1 MSTKLQE
8 YQARLNESTERLWK
22 DSNEYMSLLRTSSR
36 LYKYSFKDQVLI
48 HSQRPDAVACAEYD
62 TWGREDI
69 TNRYV
74 KRGSKGIALI
84 ADDNGKARLRYVFD
98 FSDTAARDERSKTPF
113 FWSVTP
119 ENENAVLKQLGTNA
133 ITLDTAILEKA
144 REIARNYSGDYLH
157 DLMRETD
164 GTFLDELDE
173 FNVQSKFESLLETS
187 IAYTVLTR
195 CGYEAEMYIEPDD
208 FRGIHEFNSVEA
220 ISILG
225 NATSDLS
232 EQILRNIELTLKTER
247 SKENDRSI
255 TENNDRERNPVH
267 SGREDADLSSRL
279 GTSAA
284 EGNREIRTDEKDF
297 PDEQQERNLSGNA
310 PEGNSEQ
317 PFDRDRRNS
326 EPQALGNSPENGERS
341 GSDRGTE
348 SDRPDGLG
356 GNDEQSESSGR
367 GNNNQRTDLQL
378 NENEAVSEMNSDTA
392 FSMSEEKV
400 LAIINH
406 YDEMN
411 VSKQETLDF
420 FLENEDGTRRADF
433 IKAAYGHRAVEFEL
447 DGEIVGYRKHGD
459 GLEMWE
465 GSPEN
470 STMFSWDVVQEL
482 TASLIDRHEFIDL
495 PDFFDIEP
503 EIEEMGGYDEPIQLS
518 LFGDFDD
525 EPMLPTESSEFD
537 YSPASVFTQ
546 DMIDYVLR
554 AGSNE
559 PHSLERIVAQ
569 FEKNKGVESNAEF
582 LRKEFGTDGRGF
594 LYESPDGLDKARFSA
609 WYDKDGITIGM
620 GETAFN
626 RFGSVSMTWEQVSER
641 ISELLNEGRF
651 ATQDILKAAEPYDR
665 KQLADKLWYLH
676 QDVEVEYFIPD
687 YFFIGGFDVS
697 TDKIAEALQGEK
709 PVQEMIDGMKD
720 LIKQYEA
727 DRDVLRF
734 HFHDLPEILEKL
746 KDRQLDRT
754 KFTAEPSFTVKH
766 KYFITEDEKNRLVAS
781 GSNVVGGKKRIA
793 KFFKE
798 PHTAKEKADFLKNEY
813 GIGGSGRS
821 GYNTWHDSKGLVL
834 TKGDLSRPDAQVT
847 MKWNEVAERVS
858 KLVAQNRF
866 ITQKDID
873 DEIRYAKRVIANA
886 SDNPLEE
893 QSIKQAKAVLE
904 EYGIELEEKSEPVP
918 ELAEETV
925 SDVMEEIE
933 EYNDDEIKLKV
944 GDKIELDDGVF
955 EITEI
960 SDSIDDTKYQLRDLG
975 SIYPIFRVMY
985 ETEIYENGFALV
997 DEAPEKE
1004 SVINEPAP
1012 NISEVPELNGE
1023 KHDFTITDENLG
1035 VGGAKSKFKAN
1046 VEAIPFMEQLTGKSE
1061 EQLINDL
1068 KGVIF
1073 RNPQNNHWE
1082 TADEYLS
1089 GNVRGKLEFAKKSAE
1104 VFDEDLSVNIAAL
1117 EKAMPKPLEA
1127 SEIDVRLGATWLNTD
1142 IIKQF
1147 MIETLQVPRYLQNMF
1162 DVNFSKYTSEW
1173 NIEGKNVDRS
1183 NVAANMTYGTA
1194 RKNAYSII
1202 EDTLNL
1208 RDARV
1213 YDRVEQPDGTIKSVL
1228 NKKETMIAQEKQEA
1242 IKQAFKD
1249 WIFKDPDRREKLV
1262 NKYNEMFNSSRP
1274 REYDGSHITFSGM
1287 SPEIQLRTHQLNA
1300 IAHTMYGGNTL
1311 LAHQVGAGKTF
1322 EMVASAMES
1331 KRLGLCTKSLFV
1343 VPNHLTEQM
1352 GAEFLRLYPAANI
1365 LVATKKDFE
1374 AKNRKRLCSKIAT
1387 GDYDAVIIG
1396 HSQLEKIPV
1405 SAERQERMI
1414 RRQINEITEG
1424 IESLGRSQGARF
1436 SVKQLEKTKRN
1447 LEAKLKKL
1455 TENPKRD
1462 DVVTFEE
1469 LGIDK
1474 MFVDEAHSFKNLFLY
1489 TKMRNV
1495 AGIQQT
1501 EAQKSA
1507 DLYMKCQYLDEITG
1521 GKGIVFA
1528 TGTPVSNSMTELY
1541 TMMRYL
1547 QADKLKEMGM
1557 HNFDAWAA
1565 NFGEAVTAIEL
1576 APEGTGYRA
1585 KTRFSKFFNLP
1596 ELINVFKECADIK
1609 TADMLNLPVPEAHFH
1624 NVVVKPSDIQKDMV
1638 AALSDRA
1645 KDIHDKKVQP
1655 EEDNM
1660 LKVTNDGRKIGLD
1673 QRLIDPLL
1681 PDDPNSKVNTCVA
1694 NVFDIYQ
1701 KNDDKKSTQLVFC
1714 DFSTPKNDGSFNLY
1728 DDIRDKLIAK
1738 GVPKEEI
1745 AFIHEADSEAKK
1757 KELFSKVRQGKVRVL
1772 LGSTAKCGA
1781 GTNIQ
1786 DKLIAL
1792 HHLDC
1797 PWRPS
1802 DLEQREGRIIRQG
1815 NENKEVEVY
1824 RYMTEATFDAYLYV
1838 RHEVA

>member
-834 TKGDLSRPDAQVT
+834 TKGDLSRPDAQV
-847 MKWNEVAERVS
+847 MI
-858 KLVAQNRF
+858 L
-866 ITQKDID
+866 
-873 DEIRYAKRVIANA
+873 
-886 SDNPLEE
+886 
-893 QSIKQAKAVLE
+893 
-904 EYGIELEEKSEPVP
+904 
-918 ELAEETV
+918 
-925 SDVMEEIE
+925 
-933 EYNDDEIKLKV
+933 YN
-944 GDKIELDDGVF
+944 KI
-955 EITEI
+955 
-960 SDSIDDTKYQLRDLG
+960 
-975 SIYPIFRVMY
+975 
-985 ETEIYENGFALV
+985 
-997 DEAPEKE
+997 
-1004 SVINEPAP
+1004 
-1012 NISEVPELNGE
+1012 
-1023 KHDFTITDENLG
+1023 
-1035 VGGAKSKFKAN
+1035 
-1046 VEAIPFMEQLTGKSE
+1046 
-1061 EQLINDL
+1061 
-1068 KGVIF
+1068 
-1073 RNPQNNHWE
+1073 
-1082 TADEYLS
+1082 
-1089 GNVRGKLEFAKKSAE
+1089 
-1104 VFDEDLSVNIAAL
+1104 
-1117 EKAMPKPLEA
+1117 
-1127 SEIDVRLGATWLNTD
+1127 
-1142 IIKQF
+1142 
-1147 MIETLQVPRYLQNMF
+1147 
-1162 DVNFSKYTSEW
+1162 
-1173 NIEGKNVDRS
+1173 
-1183 NVAANMTYGTA
+1183 
-1194 RKNAYSII
+1194 
-1202 EDTLNL
+1202 
-1208 RDARV
+1208 
-1213 YDRVEQPDGTIKSVL
+1213 
-1228 NKKETMIAQEKQEA
+1228 
-1242 IKQAFKD
+1242 
-1249 WIFKDPDRREKLV
+1249 
-1262 NKYNEMFNSSRP
+1262 
-1274 REYDGSHITFSGM
+1274 
-1287 SPEIQLRTHQLNA
+1287 
-1300 IAHTMYGGNTL
+1300 
-1311 LAHQVGAGKTF
+1311 
-1322 EMVASAMES
+1322 
-1331 KRLGLCTKSLFV
+1331 
-1343 VPNHLTEQM
+1343 
-1352 GAEFLRLYPAANI
+1352 
-1365 LVATKKDFE
+1365 
-1374 AKNRKRLCSKIAT
+1374 
-1387 GDYDAVIIG
+1387 
-1396 HSQLEKIPV
+1396 
-1405 SAERQERMI
+1405 
-1414 RRQINEITEG
+1414 
-1424 IESLGRSQGARF
+1424 
-1436 SVKQLEKTKRN
+1436 
-1447 LEAKLKKL
+1447 
-1455 TENPKRD
+1455 
-1462 DVVTFEE
+1462 
-1469 LGIDK
+1469 
-1474 MFVDEAHSFKNLFLY
+1474 
-1489 TKMRNV
+1489 
-1495 AGIQQT
+1495 
-1501 EAQKSA
+1501 
-1507 DLYMKCQYLDEITG
+1507 
-1521 GKGIVFA
+1521 
-1528 TGTPVSNSMTELY
+1528 
-1541 TMMRYL
+1541 
-1547 QADKLKEMGM
+1547 
-1557 HNFDAWAA
+1557 
-1565 NFGEAVTAIEL
+1565 
-1576 APEGTGYRA
+1576 
-1585 KTRFSKFFNLP
+1585 
-1596 ELINVFKECADIK
+1596 
-1609 TADMLNLPVPEAHFH
+1609 
-1624 NVVVKPSDIQKDMV
+1624 
-1638 AALSDRA
+1638 
-1645 KDIHDKKVQP
+1645 
-1655 EEDNM
+1655 
-1660 LKVTNDGRKIGLD
+1660 
-1673 QRLIDPLL
+1673 
-1681 PDDPNSKVNTCVA
+1681 
-1694 NVFDIYQ
+1694 
-1701 KNDDKKSTQLVFC
+1701 
-1714 DFSTPKNDGSFNLY
+1714 
-1728 DDIRDKLIAK
+1728 
-1738 GVPKEEI
+1738 
-1745 AFIHEADSEAKK
+1745 
-1757 KELFSKVRQGKVRVL
+1757 
-1772 LGSTAKCGA
+1772 
-1781 GTNIQ
+1781 
-1786 DKLIAL
+1786 
-1792 HHLDC
+1792 
-1797 PWRPS
+1797 
-1802 DLEQREGRIIRQG
+1802 
-1815 NENKEVEVY
+1815 
-1824 RYMTEATFDAYLYV
+1824 
-1838 RHEVA
+1838 

>member
-8 YQARLNESTERLWK
+8 YQARLDESTERLWK

-113 FWSVTP
+113 FWSITP
-119 ENENAVLKQLGTNA
+119 ENENAVLRQLGTNA
-133 ITLDTAILEKA
+133 VTLDTAILEKA
-144 REIARNYSGDYLH
+144 REIARKYSGDYLH

-208 FRGIHEFNSVEA
+208 FRGIHEFNSIEA

-232 EQILRNIELTLKTER
+232 EQILRSIERTLKIER

-255 TENNDRERNPVH
+255 TENNDRERNSVH
-267 SGREDADLSSRL
+267 SGREEADLSSRL
-279 GTSAA
+279 GASRA
-284 EGNREIRTDEKDF
+284 EGNWEIRTDEKNLS
-297 PDEQQERNLSGNA
+297 DEQQERDLSGNA
-310 PEGNSEQ
+310 PEGNAQQ
-317 PFDRDRRNS
+317 PLGGDRRNS
-326 EPQALGNSPENGERS
+326 EPQTLGNPSEDGKRS

-356 GNDEQSESSGR
+356 GNDEHSESSGR
-367 GNNNQRTDLQL
+367 GNDNQRTDLQL
-378 NENEAVSEMNSDTA
+378 NENEAVSETISDTA
-392 FSMSEEKV
+392 FSMPEDKV
-400 LAIINH
+400 LAVINY

-420 FLENEDGTRRADF
+420 FLENEDETRRADF

-470 STMFSWDVVQEL
+470 STKFSWDVVQEL

-503 EIEEMGGYDEPIQLS
+503 EIEEVGGYDEPMQLS

-525 EPMLPTESSEFD
+525 EPVLPADNSDFE

-569 FEKNKGVESNAEF
+569 FERNKGVESNAEF
-582 LRKEFGTDGRGF
+582 LCKEFGTDGRGF

-609 WYDKDGITIGM
+609 WYDKDGITIVM

-626 RFGSVSMTWEQVSER
+626 RYGSVSMTWEQVSER

-687 YFFIGGFDVS
+687 YFFTGGFDVS
-697 TDKIAEALQGEK
+697 TDKIAEALQGKK

-720 LIKQYEA
+720 LIKQYKA

-746 KDRQLDRT
+746 KDRQLEGT

-766 KYFITEDEKNRLVAS
+766 KYFITEDEKDKLVAS
-781 GSNVVGGKKRIA
+781 GSNVAGGKKRIA

-813 GIGGSGRS
+813 GIGGSGHS

-834 TKGDLSRPDAQVT
+834 TKGDLSKPDAQVT

-858 KLVAQNRF
+858 KLIAQDRF

-904 EYGIELEEKSEPVP
+904 EYGVELEEKSEPIP
-918 ELAEETV
+918 EPTEEAV
-925 SDVMEEIE
+925 SEVNEEIE
-933 EYNDDEIKLKV
+933 KYGEGEEFTLKV

-975 SIYPIFRVMY
+975 SLYPIFRVMY
-985 ETEIYENGFALV
+985 ETELYENGFALV
-997 DEAPEKE
+997 DEVPEKE

-1046 VEAIPFMEQLTGKSE
+1046 VEAIRLLNELEFENRRATPE
-1061 EQLINDL
+1061 EQEI
-1068 KGVIF
+1068 
-1073 RNPQNNHWE
+1073 
-1082 TADEYLS
+1082 LS
-1089 GNVRGKLEFAKKSAE
+1089 RYVGWGGLAQA
-1104 VFDEDLSVNIAAL
+1104 FDENNSAWS
-1117 EKAMPKPLEA
+1117 
-1127 SEIDVRLGATWLNTD
+1127 SE
-1142 IIKQF
+1142 F
-1147 MIETLQVPRYLQNMF
+1147 
-1162 DVNFSKYTSEW
+1162 
-1173 NIEGKNVDRS
+1173 
-1183 NVAANMTYGTA
+1183 
-1194 RKNAYSII
+1194 
-1202 EDTLNL
+1202 
-1208 RDARV
+1208 
-1213 YDRVEQPDGTIKSVL
+1213 
-1228 NKKETMIAQEKQEA
+1228 
-1242 IKQAFKD
+1242 
-1249 WIFKDPDRREKLV
+1249 
-1262 NKYNEMFNSSRP
+1262 
-1274 REYDGSHITFSGM
+1274 
-1287 SPEIQLRTHQLNA
+1287 
-1300 IAHTMYGGNTL
+1300 
-1311 LAHQVGAGKTF
+1311 
-1322 EMVASAMES
+1322 
-1331 KRLGLCTKSLFV
+1331 
-1343 VPNHLTEQM
+1343 
-1352 GAEFLRLYPAANI
+1352 
-1365 LVATKKDFE
+1365 
-1374 AKNRKRLCSKIAT
+1374 
-1387 GDYDAVIIG
+1387 
-1396 HSQLEKIPV
+1396 
-1405 SAERQERMI
+1405 
-1414 RRQINEITEG
+1414 
-1424 IESLGRSQGARF
+1424 
-1436 SVKQLEKTKRN
+1436 
-1447 LEAKLKKL
+1447 
-1455 TENPKRD
+1455 
-1462 DVVTFEE
+1462 
-1469 LGIDK
+1469 
-1474 MFVDEAHSFKNLFLY
+1474 
-1489 TKMRNV
+1489 
-1495 AGIQQT
+1495 
-1501 EAQKSA
+1501 
-1507 DLYMKCQYLDEITG
+1507 
-1521 GKGIVFA
+1521 
-1528 TGTPVSNSMTELY
+1528 TELY
-1541 TMMRYL
+1541 TLLSPDEY
-1547 QADKLKEMGM
+1547 ES
-1557 HNFDAWAA
+1557 
-1565 NFGEAVTAIEL
+1565 
-1576 APEGTGYRA
+1576 A
-1585 KTRFSKFFNLP
+1585 KAST
-1596 ELINVFKECADIK
+1596 
-1609 TADMLNLPVPEAHFH
+1609 LNAH
-1624 NVVVKPSDIQKDMV
+1624 
-1638 AALSDRA
+1638 
-1645 KDIHDKKVQP
+1645 
-1655 EEDNM
+1655 
-1660 LKVTNDGRKIGLD
+1660 
-1673 QRLIDPLL
+1673 
-1681 PDDPNSKVNTCVA
+1681 
-1694 NVFDIYQ
+1694 
-1701 KNDDKKSTQLVFC
+1701 
-1714 DFSTPKNDGSFNLY
+1714 
-1728 DDIRDKLIAK
+1728 
-1738 GVPKEEI
+1738 
-1745 AFIHEADSEAKK
+1745 
-1757 KELFSKVRQGKVRVL
+1757 
-1772 LGSTAKCGA
+1772 
-1781 GTNIQ
+1781 
-1786 DKLIAL
+1786 
-1792 HHLDC
+1792 
-1797 PWRPS
+1797 
-1802 DLEQREGRIIRQG
+1802 
-1815 NENKEVEVY
+1815 
-1824 RYMTEATFDAYLYV
+1824 
-1838 RHEVA
+1838 

>member
-113 FWSVTP
+113 FWSITP

-133 ITLDTAILEKA
+133 VTFDTAILEKA

-157 DLMRETD
+157 DLTRETD

-173 FNVQSKFESLLETS
+173 FNVRSRFESLLETS

-195 CGYEAEMYIEPDD
+195 CGYEADMYIEAED
-208 FRGIHEFNSVEA
+208 FRGIHEFNSIETM
-220 ISILG
+220 SILG

-232 EQILRNIELTLKTER
+232 EQILRNIERTLKIER

-255 TENNDRERNPVH
+255 TENNDRERNSVH
-267 SGREDADLSSRL
+267 SGREDTDLSSRL
-279 GTSAA
+279 GTSRP
-284 EGNREIRTDEKDF
+284 EGNREIRTDEKDL

-310 PEGNSEQ
+310 PDGNAQQ
-317 PFDRDRRNS
+317 PLGGDRRNS
-326 EPQALGNSPENGERS
+326 ESQTLGNSSEDGKRS
-341 GSDRGTE
+341 GSNRGTE

-356 GNDEQSESSGR
+356 GNDEHSESSGR
-367 GNNNQRTDLQL
+367 GNDNQRTDLQL
-378 NENEAVSEMNSDTA
+378 NENKAVSEINSDTA

-400 LAIINH
+400 LAVINH

-433 IKAAYGHRAVEFEL
+433 IKAAYGHRAVELEI

-503 EIEEMGGYDEPIQLS
+503 EIEEMGGYDEPMQLS
-518 LFGDFDD
+518 LFGDIDD
-525 EPMLPTESSEFD
+525 ESMLPAESSEFD

-569 FEKNKGVESNAEF
+569 FEKNKGIESNAEF

-594 LYESPDGLDKARFSA
+594 LYESPDGLNKARFSA

-687 YFFIGGFDVS
+687 YFFTGGFDVS

-709 PVQEMIDGMKD
+709 PVQEMINGMKD
-720 LIKQYEA
+720 LMKQYEA

-734 HFHDLPEILEKL
+734 HFHDLPEMLEKL
-746 KDRQLDRT
+746 KDRQLDRV
-754 KFTAEPSFTVKH
+754 KFSAEPSFTVKH
-766 KYFITEDEKNRLVAS
+766 KYFITDDEKNKLVAS

-834 TKGDLSRPDAQVT
+834 KKGNLSNPDAEVT

-858 KLVAQNRF
+858 RLVAQNRF

-904 EYGIELEEKSEPVP
+904 EYGIELEEKSEPT
-918 ELAEETV
+918 EETV
-925 SDVMEEIE
+925 SEVAEEAE
-933 EYNDDEIKLKV
+933 EYDDGEEFTLKV
-944 GDKIELDDGVF
+944 GDKIELDDGIYQIMDIV
-955 EITEI
+955 
-960 SDSIDDTKYQLRDLG
+960 DGIDDTIYQLADMEG
-975 SIYPIFRVMY
+975 ESYKGYAIS
-985 ETEIYENGFALV
+985 ETELYENGFALV

-1004 SVINEPAP
+1004 IVTITPAP

-1046 VEAIPFMEQLTGKSE
+1046 VEAIKLLNVLEFENRRATPE
-1061 EQLINDL
+1061 EQE
-1068 KGVIF
+1068 V
-1073 RNPQNNHWE
+1073 
-1082 TADEYLS
+1082 LS
-1089 GNVRGKLEFAKKSAE
+1089 KYVGWGGLAQA
-1104 VFDEDLSVNIAAL
+1104 FDENNSAWS
-1117 EKAMPKPLEA
+1117 
-1127 SEIDVRLGATWLNTD
+1127 SE
-1142 IIKQF
+1142 F
-1147 MIETLQVPRYLQNMF
+1147 
-1162 DVNFSKYTSEW
+1162 
-1173 NIEGKNVDRS
+1173 
-1183 NVAANMTYGTA
+1183 
-1194 RKNAYSII
+1194 
-1202 EDTLNL
+1202 
-1208 RDARV
+1208 
-1213 YDRVEQPDGTIKSVL
+1213 
-1228 NKKETMIAQEKQEA
+1228 
-1242 IKQAFKD
+1242 
-1249 WIFKDPDRREKLV
+1249 
-1262 NKYNEMFNSSRP
+1262 
-1274 REYDGSHITFSGM
+1274 
-1287 SPEIQLRTHQLNA
+1287 
-1300 IAHTMYGGNTL
+1300 
-1311 LAHQVGAGKTF
+1311 
-1322 EMVASAMES
+1322 
-1331 KRLGLCTKSLFV
+1331 
-1343 VPNHLTEQM
+1343 
-1352 GAEFLRLYPAANI
+1352 
-1365 LVATKKDFE
+1365 
-1374 AKNRKRLCSKIAT
+1374 
-1387 GDYDAVIIG
+1387 
-1396 HSQLEKIPV
+1396 
-1405 SAERQERMI
+1405 
-1414 RRQINEITEG
+1414 
-1424 IESLGRSQGARF
+1424 
-1436 SVKQLEKTKRN
+1436 
-1447 LEAKLKKL
+1447 
-1455 TENPKRD
+1455 
-1462 DVVTFEE
+1462 
-1469 LGIDK
+1469 
-1474 MFVDEAHSFKNLFLY
+1474 
-1489 TKMRNV
+1489 
-1495 AGIQQT
+1495 
-1501 EAQKSA
+1501 
-1507 DLYMKCQYLDEITG
+1507 
-1521 GKGIVFA
+1521 
-1528 TGTPVSNSMTELY
+1528 TELY
-1541 TMMRYL
+1541 TLLSPDEYESAKASTL
-1547 QADKLKEMGM
+1547 NA
-1557 HNFDAWAA
+1557 HYTSPT
-1565 NFGEAVTAIEL
+1565 VIERQN
-1576 APEGTGYRA
+1576 GY
-1585 KTRFSKFFNLP
+1585 KS
-1596 ELINVFKECADIK
+1596 VFK
-1609 TADMLNLPVPEAHFH
+1609 
-1624 NVVVKPSDIQKDMV
+1624 
-1638 AALSDRA
+1638 
-1645 KDIHDKKVQP
+1645 
-1655 EEDNM
+1655 
-1660 LKVTNDGRKIGLD
+1660 
-1673 QRLIDPLL
+1673 
-1681 PDDPNSKVNTCVA
+1681 
-1694 NVFDIYQ
+1694 
-1701 KNDDKKSTQLVFC
+1701 
-1714 DFSTPKNDGSFNLY
+1714 
-1728 DDIRDKLIAK
+1728 
-1738 GVPKEEI
+1738 
-1745 AFIHEADSEAKK
+1745 
-1757 KELFSKVRQGKVRVL
+1757 
-1772 LGSTAKCGA
+1772 
-1781 GTNIQ
+1781 
-1786 DKLIAL
+1786 
-1792 HHLDC
+1792 
-1797 PWRPS
+1797 
-1802 DLEQREGRIIRQG
+1802 
-1815 NENKEVEVY
+1815 
-1824 RYMTEATFDAYLYV
+1824 
-1838 RHEVA
+1838 